1 MLCDSIWGVQMKRS
15 SFGVLAVCL
24 MAGTT
29 SAFAA
34 DLPIPMKA
42 PPAPFDPWTGW
53 YVGANVGGSFG
64 RASDST
70 TVGGVPF
77 SSTTATL
84 DGVIGGAQF
93 GYNYR
98 VNPSWLLGFETDF
111 QGSSEQGTANT
122 FLGVAIPGIRALA
135 PPNTLSDTE
144 KLPWFGTV
152 RGRIGWTP
160 NAALLIYAT
169 GGLAYGGITSNETF
183 TSGGLPA
190 PVNANFNNTRVGW
203 TVGGGAEYFVARN
216 WTVKGEVL
224 YMDLGSVTNT
234 FAAGA
239 FPVAVTTH
247 VTDVI
252 ARVGFNYHFQ

>member
-1 MLCDSIWGVQMKRS
+1 MLLDYYKIITERYCYTLCDSVWGALMKRL

-24 MAGTT
+24 LAGTT

-42 PPAPFDPWTGW
+42 PPVPFDPWTGW

-77 SSTTATL
+77 SSTTTNL

-122 FLGVAIPGIRALA
+122 FLGVAIPGIRVSSS
-135 PPNTLSDTE
+135 TQHS
-144 KLPWFGTV
+144 
-152 RGRIGWTP
+152 
-160 NAALLIYAT
+160 
-169 GGLAYGGITSNETF
+169 
-183 TSGGLPA
+183 
-190 PVNANFNNTRVGW
+190 
-203 TVGGGAEYFVARN
+203 
-216 WTVKGEVL
+216 
-224 YMDLGSVTNT
+224 
-234 FAAGA
+234 
-239 FPVAVTTH
+239 
-247 VTDVI
+247 
-252 ARVGFNYHFQ
+252 Q

>member
-1 MLCDSIWGVQMKRS
+1 
-15 SFGVLAVCL
+15 

-42 PPAPFDPWTGW
+42 PPVPFDPWTGW

-64 RASDST
+64 QANDTT
-70 TVGGVPF
+70 TVGGVAF
-77 SSTTATL
+77 SSTTANL

-93 GYNYR
+93 GYNYH

-111 QGSSEQGTANT
+111 QGSSEQSSASSA
-122 FLGVAIPGIRALA
+122 LGVAVPVGIRAGRLA
-135 PPNTLSDTE
+135 PPNALSDTE

-160 NAALLIYAT
+160 NVGALIYVT

-190 PVNANFNNTRVGW
+190 AVNANFNTTRVGW
-203 TVGGGAEYFVARN
+203 TIGGGTEFFVAKN

-224 YMDLGSVTNT
+224 YMDFGSATNT
-234 FAAGA
+234 FAAGP
-239 FPVAVTTH
+239 FPVAVSTH
-247 VTDVI
+247 ITDFI
-252 ARVGFNYHFQ
+252 ARVGFNYHFW